1 MIKQELHI
9 HCNKK
14 TKRFYGKWKSGTN
27 YGSHGHT
34 AKQLFM
40 FNLQALETRQVDDSI
55 EAFGNYISFLIHF
68 RRSTVSS
75 ENVKKIEKSCIP
87 ERSGRSAKA

>member
-1 MIKQELHI
+1 
-9 HCNKK
+9 
-14 TKRFYGKWKSGTN
+14 
-27 YGSHGHT
+27 
-34 AKQLFM
+34 M

-87 ERSGRSAKA
+87 ERSGRSAKAWSKNKIKKPIA